1 MHEVLRLSED
11 YRSYRAVK
19 KLNTRAQ
26 ELTVRMKNKG
36 IWGKVCT
43 LQLQKA
49 RSRFQSWRSVS
60 CEGAF
65 RVTDCPV
72 FLGKR

>member
-1 MHEVLRLSED
+1 MHEVLRLRED

-36 IWGKVCT
+36 IWGNVCT

-49 RSRFQSWRSVS
+49 RSRFQ
-60 CEGAF
+60 
-65 RVTDCPV
+65 
-72 FLGKR
+72 